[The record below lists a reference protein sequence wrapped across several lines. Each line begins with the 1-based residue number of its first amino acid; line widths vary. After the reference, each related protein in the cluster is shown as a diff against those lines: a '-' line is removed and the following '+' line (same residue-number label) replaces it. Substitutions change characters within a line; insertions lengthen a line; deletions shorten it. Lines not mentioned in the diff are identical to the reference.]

1 MHTHIMDDIDVY
13 CVNFQD
19 DIRKTRMIQRFQ
31 SHQIPLNFVEPVFTH
46 DTRIDS
52 RLSDKRTCS
61 IMLQH
66 LDSIR
71 TFYETSTKPYAIIC
85 EDDILISTNFKKD
98 LPRILELYRELNLDV
113 LLLGYLL
120 PFKPNNHSEF
130 PLFKEIDT
138 YKCYDFPYHLWG
150 SQMYLIHREHAK
162 FLLDK
167 YTMEYAVTDLNRPF
181 NPDWTLTKDKKKGIL
196 YPMLAIEEGNVKTDH
211 DGQRTFHEECFRV
224 NYIEHLYS

>member
-1 MHTHIMDDIDVY
+1 MDDIDVY
-13 CVNFQD
+13 CINFQD
-19 DIRKTRMIQRFQ
+19 DVRKSRMIQRFQ
-31 SHQIPLNFVEPVFTH
+31 TQQIPLNFVAPVFSH

-52 RLSDKRTCS
+52 RLDKRTSS

-71 TFYETSTKPYAIIC
+71 AFYETSTKPYAIIC
-85 EDDILISTNFKKD
+85 EDDILISTNFRKD
-98 LPRILELYRELNLDV
+98 LPKILDVYRELNLDV

-120 PFKPNNHSEF
+120 SFQLTDHHEF
-130 PLFKEIDT
+130 PLFKEIDS
-138 YKCYDFPYHLWG
+138 YKCYGFPYHLWG

-167 YTMEYAVTDLNRPF
+167 YTMEYAVADLHRPF
-181 NPDWTLTKDKKKGIL
+181 NPDWTLTKDKKKAMI

-211 DGQRTFHEECFRV
+211 DGQRIYHEECFRV
-224 NYIEHLYS
+224 NFIEGMYY